1 MAEKQTWE
9 LRDSIHL
16 LVSAQVVV
24 FTKENFPECV
34 TPQGLPDGDTRKYKK
49 PFVSPEELSDNFSED
64 DILAAIDA
72 KKEIERERAE
82 REAEAKSPVV
92 VSIQKEI
99 PEENCMS
106 HDVVEKTVEENPYE
120 YYNDESYF
128 CFGKNSPCFAVGI
141 GREPRAYSRPG
152 KEEKFPVK
160 ERNITRLR
168 RKRRG
173 KQRLR
178 LDLLS

>member
-1 MAEKQTWE
+1 MAENQTWE

-24 FTKENFPECV
+24 FTKENFPECI

-49 PFVSPEELSDNFSED
+49 PFVSPEELADNFSED
-64 DILAAIDA
+64 DLLAAIDA
-72 KKEIERERAE
+72 KREMERERAE
-82 REAEAKSPVV
+82 IDEKPIVL
-92 VSIQKEI
+92 SIEKVILEETCMRHDI
-99 PEENCMS
+99 EEN
-106 HDVVEKTVEENPYE
+106 EVEENPYE
-120 YYNDESYF
+120 YYNDECYF
-128 CFGKNSPCFAVGI
+128 CFGKNSPCFAAGMSS
-141 GREPRAYSRPG
+141 EPRAYSRPG

-160 ERNITRLR
+160 ERNIKIRR

-173 KQRLR
+173 KQRLK